1 MVYRGR
7 SGADPEKKGEDVFP
21 WFFGHPEVYAAL
33 LGMTKSLGREPVF
46 SETAAQNTFR

>member
-21 WFFGHPEVYAAL
+21 CLVFMSWILVVVPDMNTFGPGL
-33 LGMTKSLGREPVF
+33 CPV
-46 SETAAQNTFR
+46 AYRAQNTFR

>member
-21 WFFGHPEVYAAL
+21 YPLAVSLPNVGPMHGVLKDQSIVGYIVVGH
-33 LGMTKSLGREPVF
+33 GG
-46 SETAAQNTFR
+46 

>member
-21 WFFGHPEVYAAL
+21 YVVFHWSLIIAPMKHIWAGPVSVPIL
-33 LGMTKSLGREPVF
+33 LTGTEHI
-46 SETAAQNTFR
+46 